1 MDTPRQLAPRCVR
14 CNRPMSVIR
23 VSDMCGQCKTDITLP
38 PGNWGFE
45 NPRDPKFKRWQ
56 DFKAAQRK
64 TAAAEAKA
72 AAAPESDQLTR
83 YDALTTQ
90 APETDLVGGLMS
102 IPAYKAP
109 EAGQ

>member
-23 VSDMCGQCKTDITLP
+23 VSEMCGQCKTDITLP

-72 AAAPESDQLTR
+72 AAAPEGDQPPLEI
-83 YDALTTQ
+83 A
-90 APETDLVGGLMS
+90 
-102 IPAYKAP
+102 
-109 EAGQ
+109 